1 MQPHLVTYAV
11 ATDPENLVYD
21 NKVQYYLCN
30 ARDEDHAIDLLHRD
44 IKNAAVIMV
53 YICTPVA

>member
-21 NKVQYYLCN
+21 NKVQYYLCD
-30 ARDEDHAIDLLHRD
+30 AKDEDHAIDLLLRD
-44 IKNAAVIMV
+44 IKYAAVIMV
-53 YICTPVA
+53 YICSAAA